1 MWWCFDWI
9 CGVVQTNLFERRTP
23 VVIFQD
29 YERGTQIA
37 SGIALG
43 FVGDIDWHGEWTAAG
58 NLMDRKSTYRVEL
71 NSPITEN
78 RRNTEE
84 M

>member
-1 MWWCFDWI
+1 MMFWLDLRSSPNKLIWTKNVRCHI
-9 CGVVQTNLFERRTP
+9 
-23 VVIFQD
+23 QD

-71 NSPITEN
+71 NSPIIET